1 MLDFLALF
9 REFLFFAAYLSTGSS
24 FPEPLSPA
32 EEKEALAR
40 LQQGDDSAR
49 ETLIRHNL
57 RLVAHV
63 AKKYGNTG
71 YDSEDLISI
80 GTIGLIKAVSTFDQS
95 KGAQLATY
103 AARCIQNEILMS
115 LRAGKKTRNEVSLGS
130 SIGMDKEGNE
140 ITLVDIMGSAP
151 GMVCDEVETRLQV
164 ERLRE
169 LMEKCLS
176 KREKLVINLRYGLT
190 QGACL
195 PQREVAQILDISRS
209 YVSRLEKKAL
219 EKLRR
224 EFEKSGGQSI

>member
-9 REFLFFAAYLSTGSS
+9 REFLFFAAYLSTAPPFRSR
-24 FPEPLSPA
+24 SPRP

-95 KGAQLATY
+95 KGAQLAT
-103 AARCIQNEILMS
+103 
-115 LRAGKKTRNEVSLGS
+115 
-130 SIGMDKEGNE
+130 
-140 ITLVDIMGSAP
+140 
-151 GMVCDEVETRLQV
+151 
-164 ERLRE
+164 
-169 LMEKCLS
+169 
-176 KREKLVINLRYGLT
+176 
-190 QGACL
+190 
-195 PQREVAQILDISRS
+195 
-209 YVSRLEKKAL
+209 
-219 EKLRR
+219 
-224 EFEKSGGQSI
+224 